1 MIRFIHTSDLHLD
14 TPFKGLSAWNN
25 ELASKLK
32 DATLRS
38 FRRIIDLCIR
48 ERVDF
53 LVVAGDIFDS
63 ESRSLAAQ
71 LTFVSE
77 LKRLSDQGI
86 ATYLV
91 CGNHDPL
98 NSWLDTLEMPPLVHR
113 FGGTE
118 VEVRSH
124 EKEGK
129 AVADIYGISFL
140 QKEVSENLAARYRRK
155 PDPAPVSVAVMHG
168 TVGAPGPHHSYAPF
182 KADDIRGMG
191 FDYWALGHIHKHTVV
206 QPANPAVVYPGNPQ
220 GRDFGE
226 TGVRGCCLVEIEAG
240 QPPAIGFVPTH
251 HIRFEEVRVDLSAIT
266 SAGELPDAVMQTVD
280 AARVRPGSGEG
291 PVGETGMVVRL
302 ELDGRTP
309 LHALLNKP
317 GETEQLLQHF
327 NQDLFSTERFI
338 WFDRIGLNT
347 LPDLDLDQ
355 IRDAGDF
362 TAGLLQALDEA
373 LADQEALAQLIG
385 EAEAGFASA
394 EARRE
399 LDALSDKEKLAV
411 MGKAKWLLLD
421 KLLQE

>member
-25 ELASKLK
+25 ELASRLK
-32 DATLRS
+32 DATIKS
-38 FRRIIDLCIR
+38 FRRIIDLCLR

-71 LTFVSE
+71 LTFISE

-86 ATYLV
+86 ATYMV

-98 NSWLDTLEMPPLVHR
+98 NSWLDTLEMPPLVTR
-113 FGGTE
+113 FGGSE
-118 VEVRSH
+118 VEVQSH

-129 AVADIYGISFL
+129 TVADIYGISFM
-140 QKEVSENLAARYRRK
+140 QREVNENLAARYKRK

-168 TVGAPGPHHSYAPF
+168 TVGAPGPHHSHAPF
-182 KADDIRGMG
+182 KLDDIRGMG

-206 QPANPAVVYPGNPQ
+206 QSANPAVVYPGNPQ

-226 TGVRGCCLVEIEAG
+226 TGARGCYLVEIEAG
-240 QPPAIGFVPTH
+240 QPPAVTFVPTH
-251 HIRFEEVRVDLSAIT
+251 HIRFEEVRVDIGAIT
-266 SAGELPDAVMQTVD
+266 SPVELRDAVIQAVD
-280 AARVRPGSGEG
+280 IAREDPDSKAGSLA
-291 PVGETGMVVRL
+291 ETGLVVRL
-302 ELDGRTP
+302 ALEGRTP
-309 LHALLNKP
+309 LHAQLNKP

-327 NQDLFSTERFI
+327 NQEMTNTGRFI

-347 LPDLDLDQ
+347 LPELDLNQ
-355 IRDAGDF
+355 LREAGDF
-362 TAGLLQALDEA
+362 TAGILQAFEEA
-373 LADQEALAQLIG
+373 TNDQEALEQLIG
-385 EAEAGFASA
+385 EAEASFASA

-399 LDALSDKEKLAV
+399 LDALSDSEKRAV
-411 MGKAKWLLLD
+411 IETAKWMLLD
-421 KLLQE
+421 KLLKE